1 MIEIHNNSIEQCV
14 LAALMTVQNSLETVM
29 NDLDENCFF
38 ATRHQEIYKAI
49 TDLAS
54 ENKPYD
60 VVFVEQKLN
69 EKNSLV
75 GVTPA
80 EYLMTLMSEAP
91 SSFYNLESYV
101 AELNKLKAHREVE
114 KMGRSI
120 QELARDLT
128 VPDVH
133 NAAENIL
140 NKATTNEKLE
150 KSSFTFEEAL
160 KRACDRLIQKAEA
173 KTNKRY
179 AGVKFNLPHLD
190 NVVGTIQRG
199 HFCVIGGRPGS
210 GKSTLAQMVAIQTA
224 MQYEEAVLVVSAEM
238 DVETFANRCISA
250 LSHIPYDNIHNA
262 EIEGM
267 LHTFADAQHRFSKL
281 PIHIEDKQ
289 KPTIAEIHS
298 YARKANRN
306 YKKLGCIIIDY
317 LQLVRDPAKKDR
329 YQEVSSISRDLKAMA
344 KEFDCPVIALA
355 QLNRESEKG
364 KRPKA
369 SDLKESGQIEQDADQ
384 ILLVHPILNSDDE
397 LPSGIT
403 EIIIAKNRHGKKGV
417 VRVMDRLDICRFA
430 SVRADE
436 SAGGGV

>member
-29 NDLDENCFF
+29 NDLDESCFF

-49 TDLAS
+49 TDLAN

-173 KTNKRY
+173 KTNKQY
-179 AGVKFNLPHLD
+179 TGVKFNLPHLD

-298 YARKANRN
+298 YARKAKRN

>member
-29 NDLDENCFF
+29 NDLDESCFF

-173 KTNKRY
+173 KTNKQY
-179 AGVKFNLPHLD
+179 TGVKFNLPHLD

-298 YARKANRN
+298 YARKAKRN

-317 LQLVRDPAKKDR
+317 LQLVRDPTKKDR

>member
-1 MIEIHNNSIEQCV
+1 MTELHNNSIEQCV
-14 LAALMTVQNSLETVM
+14 LAALMTVQNSFETVM
-29 NDLDENCFF
+29 NDLDEDCFF
-38 ATRHQEIYKAI
+38 ATRHQEIYRAI
-49 TDLAS
+49 VELAN

-60 VVFVEQKLN
+60 VLFVEQKLN
-69 EKNSLV
+69 EKKPLV
-75 GVTPA
+75 GTIPA
-80 EYLMTLMSEAP
+80 DYLMTLMADAP

-101 AELNKLKAHREVE
+101 AELNKLKSHREVE
-114 KMGRSI
+114 KIGRSI
-120 QELARDLT
+120 QEVAKDLT
-128 VPDVH
+128 LPDVH
-133 NAAENIL
+133 GAAENIL
-140 NKATTNEKLE
+140 NKATAGDKVE
-150 KSSFTFEEAL
+150 KSSFTFGEAL
-160 KRACDRLIQKAEA
+160 KLAGAQLMQKAEA
-173 KTNKRY
+173 KASKQYT
-179 AGVKFNLPHLD
+179 GVKFNLPHLD
-190 NVVGTIQRG
+190 SVVGTIQRG

-224 MQYEEAVLVVSAEM
+224 MQFKEAVLVVSAEM
-238 DVETFANRCISA
+238 DVETFTNRCISA
-250 LSHIPYDNIHNA
+250 LTQIPYDNIHNA

-267 LHTFADAQHRFSKL
+267 LHTFAEAQHRFSDM

-298 YARKANRN
+298 YARKAKRN

-317 LQLVRDPAKKDR
+317 LQLVRDPSKKDR

-384 ILLVHPILNSDDE
+384 ILLVHPIVNSDDE
-397 LPSGIT
+397 MPSGIT

-430 SVRADE
+430 SVRVDE
-436 SAGGGV
+436 SVGGGV